1 MKKGLLIIGILS
13 LFMTVS
19 CKKDH
24 VCSCKTIIISNGQET
39 EAPRQDSVLVKIS
52 KIDAINSCNE
62 KDTYTDDGNT
72 KTTKN
77 CEIN

>member
-1 MKKGLLIIGILS
+1 MKKEFAIIGILS
-13 LFMTVS
+13 LFMIVS

-24 VCSCKTIIISNGQET
+24 VCSCKTITISDGQET
-39 EAPRQDSVLVKIS
+39 EEPEQNSVLVKMT
-52 KIDAINSCNE
+52 KNDAIDTCNE
-62 KDTYTDDGNT
+62 KDTYTNDGGS